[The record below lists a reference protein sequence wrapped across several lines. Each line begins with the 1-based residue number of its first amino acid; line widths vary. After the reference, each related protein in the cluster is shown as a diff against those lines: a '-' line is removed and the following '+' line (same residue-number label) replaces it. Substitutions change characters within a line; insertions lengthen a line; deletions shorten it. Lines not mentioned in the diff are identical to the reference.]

1 MRKRKERL
9 TEGKKS
15 IIADLIREYDIQS
28 AEDIQE
34 ALKDLLGG
42 TIESLLSAEMDN
54 HLGYSPYERSDVENA
69 RNGKKQKTIRSKYGE
84 MEIDVPQDR
93 NSSFEPKVVKKRQ
106 KDISN
111 IEDKII
117 AMYAKGLTTRQIS
130 EQIEDIYGFEVSEGM
145 VSDITDRLLPEIEDW
160 QQRPLSSVYPIVFID
175 AVHFSVRDNHAI
187 KKLAAYVIL
196 GINEEGRKEVISI
209 QIGQNE
215 SSKYWLSVLNELKNR
230 GVKDILIL
238 CADGLTGIKESIN
251 VAFPN
256 TEYQRC
262 IVHQVRNTLKHVA
275 DKDKKEFA
283 TDLKSIYHA
292 PSEEQAHTCML
303 DVTEKWNA
311 HYPNAMKSWASNWDV
326 ISPIFKFSA
335 DVRKVIYTTNAIES
349 LNSTYR
355 RLNRQRSVFPSDTAL
370 MKALYLATFEAI
382 KKWTLP
388 LRNWGKV
395 YGELSIMF
403 EGRLSN

>member
-1 MRKRKERL
+1 MVKRKERL
-9 TEGKKS
+9 TEGKKN

-42 TIESLLSAEMDN
+42 TIESMLAVEMDN
-54 HLGYSPYERSDVENA
+54 HLGYAPYERTEGSNA

-93 NSSFEPKVVKKRQ
+93 NCSFEPQVVKKRQ

-130 EQIEDIYGFEVSEGM
+130 DQIEDIYGFEVSEGM

-160 QQRPLSSVYPIVFID
+160 QQRPLSQVYPIVYID
-175 AVHFSVRDNHAI
+175 AVHFSVRDNHVI

-196 GINEEGRKEVISI
+196 GINEDGRKEVISI

-238 CADGLTGIKESIN
+238 CADGLSGIKESIN

-262 IVHQVRNTLKHVA
+262 IVHQVRNTLKYVA
-275 DKDKKEFA
+275 DKDKKQFA
-283 TDLKSIYHA
+283 ADLKSIYHA
-292 PSEEQAHTCML
+292 PSESQGHERML
-303 DVTEKWNA
+303 EVTEKWQG
-311 HYPNAMKSWASNWDV
+311 HYPNAMKSWAANWDV

-355 RLNRQRSVFPSDTAL
+355 RLNRQRSVFPSDTSL
-370 MKALYLATFEAI
+370 LKALYLATFEAT
-382 KKWTLP
+382 KKWNLP

-395 YGELSIMF
+395 YGELSIMY
-403 EGRLSN
+403 EGRLP